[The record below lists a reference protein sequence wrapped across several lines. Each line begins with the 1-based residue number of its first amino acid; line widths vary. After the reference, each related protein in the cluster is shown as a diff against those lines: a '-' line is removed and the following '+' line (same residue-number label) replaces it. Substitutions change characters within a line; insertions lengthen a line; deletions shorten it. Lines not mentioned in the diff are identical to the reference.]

1 MKNDYSFGAV
11 YSIEPDYTDVEILK
25 DLSNMKELNFR
36 LVTLWPVAN
45 PWLDERSTGYV
56 FSQTRKVLDIC
67 EKLGLKAILPLFGR
81 NQSLECMSDSLLTP
95 DMMIRDEEGE
105 RITYNGFWANLNHPA
120 VRDSID
126 HYFREAITGLR
137 DHPAVYG
144 WNVFSEAHFRSDDP
158 YTVRLYQ
165 EYLRKKYGKIE
176 NLNREW
182 FRRYESFDQIT
193 PEMRGSAYS
202 VGSSLL
208 PEIEYE
214 RFRSENLSDICT
226 FLYETAKRYDHEH
239 PVIIDGTSAQ
249 IIRPS
254 VTARNC
260 DESAVAAIPD
270 IYGSTFCPKGGEY
283 DYRESPWRLAMR
295 FTLPAS
301 AARKAGKPY
310 FVSALQAHTRSA
322 FTPGSE
328 VRPEELG
335 HWALMCY
342 FTGADAMQ
350 LERWRPFLHGCRS
363 TGCGLTRTDGT
374 PGRRGEIIGRVLKQ
388 INALRGQYTDA
399 RPPEPVVRIGV
410 SYRSRLF
417 FDAFHKWRENNGSEA
432 VTGWYRAFWSMGL
445 PVGFA
450 DMEKLGDRELSTP
463 VMVLPS
469 LISVGGGT
477 AEWLE
482 EYVGKGGLLIADAR
496 LGTVNEWG
504 VVPTEGIPGK
514 RLSELFGVTE
524 TDVASGGA
532 FLLDGESVPANFQ
545 YQLLET
551 GPDATAVSA
560 MEDGS
565 PAVVVNSHGKG
576 KTIYFNSF
584 IGVEMAGGVPAPV
597 DAFLREELTARVSD
611 ALLVEKDDRVHVA
624 FLKSDAK
631 TVMLAVNFGSDMQTV
646 TLCNRKSD
654 TDITNLTTGDI
665 LSDDQTA
672 QLEIPADQSF
682 LFAWE
687 D

>member
-11 YSIEPDYTDVEILK
+11 YRIEPDYTDVEILK

-56 FSQTRKVLDIC
+56 FAQTRKVLDMC
-67 EKLGLKAILPLFGR
+67 EKLELRAILPLFGR
-81 NQSLECMSDSLLTP
+81 NQSLECISDSLLTR
-95 DMMIRDEEGE
+95 DMRIRDEEGE
-105 RITYNGFWANLNHPA
+105 RITYDGFWANLNHPA
-120 VRDSID
+120 VRDGID
-126 HYFREAITGLR
+126 RYFREAITGLR
-137 DHPAVYG
+137 GHPAVYG

-165 EYLRKKYGKIE
+165 EYLREKYGKIE
-176 NLNREW
+176 KLNREW
-182 FRRYESFDQIT
+182 IRRYESFEQIT

-208 PEIEYE
+208 PEVEYE
-214 RFRSENLSDICT
+214 RFRSRNLTDICA
-226 FLYETAKRYDHEH
+226 FLYETARKYDHDH
-239 PVIIDGTSAQ
+239 PVILDGTSAQ
-249 IIRPS
+249 IIRPR

-270 IYGSTFCPKGGEY
+270 VYGSTFRPRGGEPN
-283 DYRESPWRLAMR
+283 DRESPWRLAMC

-301 AARKAGKPY
+301 SARKAGKPY
-310 FVSALQAHTRSA
+310 FVSALQAGARSA
-322 FTPGSE
+322 FAPGSE

-335 HWALMCY
+335 HWALMCC
-342 FTGADAMQ
+342 FTGADAIQ
-350 LERWRPFLHGCRS
+350 LDQWRPFLHGCRS
-363 TGCGLTRTDGT
+363 AGCGLTRTDGT
-374 PGRRGEIIGRVLKQ
+374 PGRRAEVVGQVLRQ
-388 INALRGQYTDA
+388 INALRGQYADA
-399 RPPEPVVRIGV
+399 RPAEPVVRIGI

-417 FDAFHKWRENNGSEA
+417 VDAFHKWRENNGPEA
-432 VTGWYRAFWSMGL
+432 VTGWYHAFWSMGL

-450 DMEKLGDRELSTP
+450 DMEKPGDRELSTP
-463 VMVLPS
+463 VIVLPS

-496 LGTVNEWG
+496 LGMVDEWG
-504 VVPTEGIPGK
+504 AVPAEGIPGK
-514 RLSELFGVTE
+514 RLSELFGVME
-524 TDVASGGA
+524 TNVASGGS

-551 GPDATAVSA
+551 GPDATAVAA

-565 PAVVVNSHGKG
+565 PAVVVNSHGRG

-584 IGVEMAGGVPAPV
+584 IGIGMADGVPAPM

-611 ALLVEKDDRVHVA
+611 MLLVEKDDRVHVA
-624 FLKSDAK
+624 FLKAENK
-631 TVMLAVNFGSDMQTV
+631 TVMLAVNFAPDMQTV

-654 TDITNLTTGDI
+654 TDVTNLTTGDI
-665 LSDDQTA
+665 FSGDQAA
-672 QLEIPADQSF
+672 QLEIPADQAF